1 MDQEENVG
9 KKNGVTKYRGARLVT
24 FRYRMW
30 YRFCW
35 SMVVLVMRL
44 FFFARYRGTK
54 NVPGKGPVLVVSN
67 HQSFL
72 DPPAIGGGI
81 FRRMNYLARKTLFK
95 FKPFGWLIDS
105 VNAIPLDQEGIG
117 YAGIKETLRRLK
129 NDEMVLIFPE
139 GARSEDG
146 EIAPFRSGYIALAV
160 RSRATIVPTAIA
172 GAFEAYPRKHK
183 LPTPFLHPIRIE
195 YGEALRYED
204 YKDIPEDK
212 LHILVESRVRELYEK
227 IRKPRKEKVL

>member
-1 MDQEENVG
+1 MEKEID
-9 KKNGVTKYRGARLVT
+9 KKNAVTKYRGARLVT

-35 SMVVLVMRL
+35 SLVGIFL
-44 FFFARYRGTK
+44 TVCFFLRHKGNK
-54 NVPGKGPVLVVSN
+54 NIPGKGPVLVVSN

-72 DPPAIGGGI
+72 DPPAVGCGV

-146 EIAPFRSGYIALAV
+146 EIAPFRTGYIALAV
-160 RSRATIVPTAIA
+160 RSRATIVPAAIA
-172 GAFEAYPRKHK
+172 GAFEAFPRNRK
-183 LPTPFLHPIRIE
+183 LPIPFIHPIRVE
-195 YGEALRYED
+195 YGKPLRYED
-204 YKDIPEDK
+204 YQNIPEDE
-212 LHILVESRVRELYEK
+212 LHTLVENRVRELYEK
-227 IRKPRKEKVL
+227 IRKPRKENLR